1 VSDKSVGYRPLL
13 PLGCAACRCGS
24 WCRRD
29 NTGALQRQVVADLL
43 SKVFSVAM
51 AQNGVLHVAS
61 LRRMKE
67 LSALSSPRHSFVPR
81 RHRRATADDSAS
93 DEVATA
99 PVADEHSAASDTASV
114 AARAERAHE
123 HTLARAKED

>member
-1 VSDKSVGYRPLL
+1 MATGLFCRWAARHADAAVGADS
-13 PLGCAACRCGS
+13 CDS
-24 WCRRD
+24 
-29 NTGALQRQVVADLL
+29 TGALRLLQVVADLL

-67 LSALSSPRHSFVPR
+67 LSELSSPRHSFVPR

-99 PVADEHSAASDTASV
+99 PVADEHSAVSDTASV